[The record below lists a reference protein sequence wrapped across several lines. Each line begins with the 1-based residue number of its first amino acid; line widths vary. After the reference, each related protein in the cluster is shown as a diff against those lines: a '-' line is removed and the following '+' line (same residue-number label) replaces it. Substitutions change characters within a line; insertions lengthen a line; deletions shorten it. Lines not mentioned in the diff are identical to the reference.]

1 MTNPLIITKDQALLD
16 ELARLAAAA
25 GVAPDVVTE
34 PAQALR
40 SWSSAPVVLVGA
52 DLAGELAAI
61 EPGRRQGLHLVGWG
75 RLPDDIFRVA
85 MSLGID
91 NVAELPRSDSWVLEV
106 LAESDER
113 IAEDALTI
121 GVVGGSGGAGATTF
135 ACALAQVASWRW
147 PTCLM
152 DVDPMG

>member
-75 RLPDDIFRVA
+75 QLPDELFRA
-85 MSLGID
+85 ASSMGID
-91 NVAELPRSDSWVLEV
+91 KVSKLPQTPSWFMS
-106 LAESDER
+106 A
-113 IAEDALTI
+113 
-121 GVVGGSGGAGATTF
+121 SGKA
-135 ACALAQVASWRW
+135 
-147 PTCLM
+147 
-152 DVDPMG
+152 